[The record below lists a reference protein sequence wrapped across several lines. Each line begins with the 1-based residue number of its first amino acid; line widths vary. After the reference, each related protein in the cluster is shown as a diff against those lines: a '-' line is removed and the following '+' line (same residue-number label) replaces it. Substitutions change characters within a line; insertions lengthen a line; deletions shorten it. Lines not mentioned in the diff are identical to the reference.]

1 MSATYVTNT
10 LEYLSGKQV
19 LLTGGTGF
27 VGRHLLPELLASGAV
42 VTCLTRASS
51 DTSRLPKDVTVVQA
65 DLSTGEGLAEALDGK
80 DVVIHMAALLFG
92 VGWQEYLRANALAA
106 LRLAEAFARKQG
118 NTRFILL
125 SSLAATGPCA
135 VPPGASEASTP
146 APVSAYGW
154 SKLLVE
160 QILGHTLGDRLVILR
175 PPIIYGSGDKG
186 LLPVFRGV
194 KHNIAVSP
202 GWGRDFPISVI
213 HVGDMVRAVL
223 CACHPKACGVYH
235 LNDGQ
240 MHTMASFCKAMG
252 NAVAHVLGRDA
263 QTVRVLHIPL
273 PIMAVTA
280 VLSTAYGLAA
290 DILCRRLSGHGLRRA
305 PGWNV
310 DKYREA
316 RQEGWLSEGSR
327 ICHELGFMPYVT
339 LEDGLLEAAQ
349 GYVRE
354 GLL

>member
-1 MSATYVTNT
+1 
-10 LEYLSGKQV
+10 
-19 LLTGGTGF
+19 
-27 VGRHLLPELLASGAV
+27 
-42 VTCLTRASS
+42 
-51 DTSRLPKDVTVVQA
+51 
-65 DLSTGEGLAEALDGK
+65 
-80 DVVIHMAALLFG
+80 
-92 VGWQEYLRANALAA
+92 
-106 LRLAEAFARKQG
+106 
-118 NTRFILL
+118 
-125 SSLAATGPCA
+125 
-135 VPPGASEASTP
+135 
-146 APVSAYGW
+146 
-154 SKLLVE
+154 
-160 QILGHTLGDRLVILR
+160 
-175 PPIIYGSGDKG
+175 
-186 LLPVFRGV
+186 
-194 KHNIAVSP
+194 
-202 GWGRDFPISVI
+202 
-213 HVGDMVRAVL
+213 
-223 CACHPKACGVYH
+223 
-235 LNDGQ
+235 
-240 MHTMASFCKAMG
+240 MASFCKAMG